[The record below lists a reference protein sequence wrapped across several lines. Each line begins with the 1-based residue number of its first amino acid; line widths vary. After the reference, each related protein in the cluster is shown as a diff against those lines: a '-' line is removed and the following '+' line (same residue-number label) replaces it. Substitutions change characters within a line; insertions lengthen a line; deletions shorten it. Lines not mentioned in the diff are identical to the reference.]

1 MKLKIFLISVMTLSV
16 FSCDD
21 FVDINKNPNQ
31 TTTSTPE
38 LVLSAALNA
47 TAGQLFFNQMGAFW
61 AGQWCPSGDVSGFI
75 AEKTYDLNNNYG
87 TGIWTGVYDNLIDY
101 KYIIDESKKSP
112 GKTAV
117 GAIARIMTALLY
129 QRLVDTYGN
138 VPYKD
143 ALKGT
148 EVIRPAY
155 DDAQSVYES
164 NIEELDAA
172 VAILKA
178 VTDPE
183 DSPKA
188 ADIMFGGDLTKW
200 VKFANTLKLRM
211 LIRQSAMPGRG
222 AYITSEIAQI
232 SGGYLTEDANLTPGY
247 LKTAGKLNPF
257 WNNYFRNETDNLNNN
272 FNFYRSTAFLVS
284 NLPGTDA
291 RRNYI
296 VAPQGSAVH
305 PGSLKTF
312 GVVQSAATPPVF
324 SWAFTGARTG
334 VNYGDE
340 TPVAYSA
347 VTSGIGF
354 GILKSFDMPM
364 TLMTAAESYFLQ
376 CEAVQRSYAGG
387 NAAAL
392 YDLAVTASFKTLNA
406 ETVSVNSVSGFP
418 TVTSTPA
425 VNAAARLAE
434 VPYDGTIQR
443 IITQKWVASVGYGG
457 FEAWCDVRRTGFPN
471 APLSLRAI
479 KPNPPV
485 RLFYPNQEVQTNSAS
500 VAAQGAIDA
509 ITTKLFWDAN

>member
-1 MKLKIFLISVMTLSV
+1 MTLSV
-16 FSCDD
+16 YSCDD

-38 LVLSAALNA
+38 LVLSGALNA

-164 NIEELDAA
+164 NIEEIDAA

-178 VTDPE
+178 ITDPE
-183 DSPKA
+183 DSPKG

-232 SGGYLTEDANLTPGY
+232 SSDGYLTEDANLTPGY
-247 LKTAGKLNPF
+247 LKTSGKLNPF

-291 RRNYI
+291 RRLYI

-324 SWAFTGARTG
+324 SWAFTGTRTG

-340 TPVAYSA
+340 TPAAYSA

-364 TLMTAAESYFLQ
+364 TLITAAESYFLQ
-376 CEAVQRSYAGG
+376 CEAVQRSYLAGD
-387 NAAAL
+387 AAL
-392 YDLAVTASFKTLNA
+392 LYAQAVTASFKTLNA

-418 TVTSTPA
+418 TITSTPEQNA
-425 VNAAARLAE
+425 VARLAE
-434 VPYDGTIQR
+434 VPYDGSIQR

-457 FEAWCDVRRTGFPN
+457 FEAWCDYRRTGFPN

-485 RLFYPNQEVQTNSAS
+485 RLFYPNQEVQTNAAS
-500 VAAQGAIDA
+500 VAAQGTIDA
-509 ITTKLFWDAN
+509 ITTKIFWDAN

>member
-1 MKLKIFLISVMTLSV
+1 MKLKIFLLSVMTLTV

-38 LVLSAALNA
+38 LVLSGALNA
-47 TAGQLFFNQMGAFW
+47 TASQLFFNQMGAFW

-75 AEKTYDLNNNYG
+75 AEKTYDLNNTYG

-101 KYIIDESKKSP
+101 KYIIDESKKTP

-129 QRLVDTYGN
+129 QRVVDTYGN

-148 EVIRPAY
+148 DVIRPSY
-155 DDAQSVYES
+155 DDAKTVYES
-164 NIEELDAA
+164 NIEEIDAA
-172 VAILKA
+172 VAVLKA
-178 VTDPE
+178 ITDPE

-188 ADIMFGGDLTKW
+188 ADIMFGGNLTKW
-200 VKFANTLKLRM
+200 IQFGNTLKLRM
-211 LIRQSAMPGRG
+211 LVRQSEMPGRS

-247 LKTAGKLNPF
+247 LKTSGKLNPF
-257 WNNYFRNETDNLNNN
+257 WNNYFRNETDNLNSN

-284 NLPGTDA
+284 NLPGTDV
-291 RRNYI
+291 RRLYI

-312 GVVQSAATPPVF
+312 GVAQSTATPPVF
-324 SWAFTGARTG
+324 SWAFAGTRTG

-340 TPVAYSA
+340 TQAAYSN

-376 CEAVQRSYAGG
+376 CEAVQRSYTAG
-387 NAAAL
+387 NAATLYASAL
-392 YDLAVTASFKTLNA
+392 TASFKTLNA

-418 TVTSTPA
+418 TITSTPEQ
-425 VNAAARLAE
+425 NASARLLE
-434 VPYDGTIQR
+434 VPYDGSIQR

-457 FEAWCDVRRTGFPN
+457 FEAWCDYRRTGFPLV
-471 APLSLRAI
+471 PLSLRAI

-485 RLFYPNQEVQTNSAS
+485 RLFYPNQELQTNAAN
-500 VAAQGAIDA
+500 VAAQGTIDA
-509 ITTKLFWDAN
+509 ITTKIFWDAN